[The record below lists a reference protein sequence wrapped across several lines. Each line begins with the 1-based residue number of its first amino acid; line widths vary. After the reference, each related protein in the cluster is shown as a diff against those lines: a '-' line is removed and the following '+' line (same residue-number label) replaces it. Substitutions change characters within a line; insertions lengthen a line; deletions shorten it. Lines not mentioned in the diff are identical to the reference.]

1 LAKNRHKRY
10 IQTIVC
16 LCAASAAARHPEGC
30 FIVSTLFWFLLL
42 FGGAITLAYR
52 RVSLG
57 RSTALAGAALLA
69 YSLFGGGGWLWTLLL
84 WVLFAGL
91 VALNV
96 TDLRRERI
104 TRPLLGMYRKML
116 PSMSRTEREALE
128 AGTVWWEGELFAGV
142 PRWGKLL
149 GAPAPQLSD
158 EERAFLDGPCEELC
172 RLNNE
177 WQVTHSLQDLSPETW
192 KYLREQGF
200 FAMIIP
206 KRYGGLEFSAYAHS
220 QVLTKIASRSATL
233 ASTAAVPNSLG
244 PAELLLKYGTEAQK
258 DRWLPGLAAGREIP
272 CFGLTHPR
280 AGSDAASIPDEGVVC
295 KQVVDGKEV
304 LGIRLNF
311 KKRYITLAPV
321 ATVVGVAFRL
331 FDPDGLLG
339 KEPDMGITVALV
351 PADTPGV
358 EIGRRHIPLSVPFM
372 NGPILGKDVF
382 LPVDAII
389 GGPKM
394 AGQGWRMLMECLAVG
409 RCISLPSNA
418 NGGAKAGV
426 FATGAYARI
435 RKQFGMPIG
444 RFEGVQEALARMAGF
459 AYIVD
464 AARSVTIAAVDAGEK
479 PAVPAAILKYH
490 CTEMARVI
498 ANDAMD
504 IHGGKAIC
512 MGPGNYLGTGYNS
525 IPVMITVEGANILT
539 RSLMIFGQGAIRCH
553 PFVLKELHAA
563 QDEDREAGLEA
574 FDRALSGHI
583 GYALSNA
590 ARALVLGLTA
600 AKWTDT
606 PTRGPTRRYYQHIT
620 RFSAAFALVSDTAM
634 LTLGGALKKKEML
647 SARLGDILSNLYL
660 ASMVLKHF
668 ENQGR
673 READLPLVEWSC
685 RFLLYRAQE
694 QLHGFLRNF
703 PVRPVAWALRLIVFP
718 RGRGF
723 SSPRDLLSRRIVE
736 GVISPGEMRDR
747 LCEGV
752 FRTVEPGNVLGLL
765 QEAMEVSIEVAPLE
779 KKLRKGM
786 KEGRI
791 SALALPQQI
800 EEGIAAGIITAE
812 EADKMRHADEM
823 IMRLIH
829 VDDFAPEDF
838 QAPMRMA
845 RPAAARKRS
854 GARSGSE
861 AKPTESAEA

>member
-1 LAKNRHKRY
+1 L
-10 IQTIVC
+10 
-16 LCAASAAARHPEGC
+16 LEGYSN
-30 FIVSTLFWFLLL
+30 VSTLFWFLLF
-42 FGGAITLAYR
+42 FGGALALAYQ

-57 RSTALAGAALLA
+57 RSTAIIGGALVV
-69 YSLFGGGGWLWTLLL
+69 YTIFGSGGFIWTLLL

-91 VALNV
+91 VALNL
-96 TDLRRERI
+96 TDLRRERV
-104 TRPLLGMYRKML
+104 TRPLLGIYRKML

-142 PRWGKLL
+142 PKWHKLL
-149 GAPAPQLSD
+149 GAPAPQLS
-158 EERAFLDGPCEELC
+158 EEEQAFIDGPCEELC
-172 RLNNE
+172 HLIDE
-177 WQVTHSLQDLSPETW
+177 WQVTHTLQDLSPETW
-192 KYLREQGF
+192 KSLRENGF

-206 KRYGGLEFSAYAHS
+206 KHYGGLEFSAYAHS
-220 QVLTKIASRSATL
+220 QVLTKIASRSATA
-233 ASTAAVPNSLG
+233 ASTVAVPNSLG
-244 PAELLLKYGTEAQK
+244 PAELLLKYGTDAQK
-258 DRWLPGLAAGREIP
+258 QRWLPGLASGKEIP

-280 AGSDAASIPDEGVVC
+280 AGSDAAAIPDQAVVC
-295 KQVVDGKEV
+295 KEVVDGEEIV
-304 LGIRLNF
+304 GIRMNF
-311 KKRYITLAPV
+311 SKRYITLAPV

-339 KEPDMGITVALV
+339 KNPDLGITVALV
-351 PADTPGV
+351 PAATPGV
-358 EIGRRHIPLSVPFM
+358 EIGRRHLPLHVPFM
-372 NGPILGKDVF
+372 NGPIEGKDVF
-382 LPVDAII
+382 LPLDAII

-394 AGQGWRMLMECLAVG
+394 AGQGWRMLMECLSVG

-426 FATGAYARI
+426 FATGAYSRI

-444 RFEGVQEALARMAGF
+444 RFEGVQEVLARMAGF

-563 QDEDREAGLEA
+563 QDPDHEAGLEA
-574 FDRALSGHI
+574 FDRALFGHI

-590 ARALVLGLTA
+590 ARAFVLGLTA
-600 AKWTDT
+600 AKWADS
-606 PTRGPTRRYYQHIT
+606 PTRGPTRRYYQHIG

-647 SARLGDILSNLYL
+647 SARLGDMLSNLYL

-673 READLPLVEWSC
+673 READLPLVEWTC
-685 RFLLYRAQE
+685 RFLLYRTQE

-703 PVRPVAWALRLIVFP
+703 PLRWVAWLLRLIVFP

-723 SSPRDLLSRRIVE
+723 SSPRDTLSRRIVE
-736 GVISPGEMRDR
+736 LVISPGEARDR

-752 FRTVEPGNVLGLL
+752 YRTVEAGNPLGLL
-765 QEAMEVSIEVAPLE
+765 QEAMELSIEVAPLE

-786 KEGRI
+786 KDGVIHALDFGRQ
-791 SALALPQQI
+791 LEQ
-800 EEGIAAGIITAE
+800 GVAAGIITVE
-812 EADKMRHADEM
+812 EADRLRLVDEKVM
-823 IMRLIH
+823 ALIN
-829 VDDFAPEDF
+829 VDDFAPEELKPRVHG
-838 QAPMRMA
+838 AKP
-845 RPAAARKRS
+845 ARKGRRATS
-854 GARSGSE
+854 QNSSDVASTE
-861 AKPTESAEA
+861 AAEV

>member
-1 LAKNRHKRY
+1 M
-10 IQTIVC
+10 
-16 LCAASAAARHPEGC
+16 
-30 FIVSTLFWFLLL
+30 STLFWFLL
-42 FGGAITLAYR
+42 FCGGALALAYQ

-57 RSTALAGAALLA
+57 RSTAIIGVALLA
-69 YSLFGGGGWLWTLLL
+69 YSLVGGGGFLWKLLL
-84 WVLFAGL
+84 WALFAGL
-91 VALNV
+91 VVLNL
-96 TDLRRERI
+96 TDVRRERI
-104 TRPLLGMYRKML
+104 TRPLLKMYRKML

-142 PRWGKLL
+142 PRWRKLL
-149 GAPAPQLSD
+149 GAPAPQLS
-158 EERAFLDGPCEELC
+158 EEEQAFLDGPCEELC
-172 RLNNE
+172 RMIDE

-192 KYLREQGF
+192 QFLRSKGF
-200 FAMIIP
+200 FSMIIP
-206 KRYGGLEFSAYAHS
+206 KSYGGLEFSAYAHS
-220 QVLTKIASRSATL
+220 QVLTKIASRSATA
-233 ASTAAVPNSLG
+233 ASTVAVPNSLG

-258 DRWLPGLAAGREIP
+258 DRWLPGLAEGREIP
-272 CFGLTHPR
+272 CFGLTSPR
-280 AGSDAASIPDEGVVC
+280 AGSDAAAIPDTGVVV
-295 KQVVDGKEV
+295 KRTVDGEEV
-304 LGIRLNF
+304 LGLELNF
-311 KKRYITLAPV
+311 SKRYITLAPV
-321 ATVVGVAFRL
+321 ATVVGIAFRM

-339 KEPDMGITVALV
+339 GARDLGITVALV
-351 PADTPGV
+351 PAGTPGV
-358 EIGRRHIPLSVPFM
+358 ELGRRHLPLSVPFM
-372 NGPILGKDVF
+372 NGPIEGKDVF
-382 LPVDAII
+382 LPLDAII

-394 AGQGWRMLMECLAVG
+394 AGQGWRMLMECLSVG

-418 NGGAKAGV
+418 NGGTKAGV

-490 CTEMARVI
+490 CTEMARVV

-563 QDEDREAGLEA
+563 QDPDEEAGLEA
-574 FDRALSGHI
+574 FDQALFGHI

-600 AKWTDT
+600 AKWADT
-606 PTRGPTRRYYQHIT
+606 PTRGPTRRYYQHIG

-703 PVRPVAWALRLIVFP
+703 PVRPVAWLLRLVVFP

-723 SSPRDLLSRRIVE
+723 SSPRDILARRIVE
-736 GVISPGEMRDR
+736 GVIGPGEMRDR

-752 FRTVEPGNVLGLL
+752 YRTVEPGNALGLL
-765 QEAMEVSIEVAPLE
+765 QEAMELSIDAAPVE
-779 KKLRKGM
+779 KKLRKGV

-791 SALALPQQI
+791 HALDVAGQI
-800 EEGIAAGIITAE
+800 EEGVAAGLITAAE
-812 EADKMRHADEM
+812 GEQLRAADEKVM
-823 IMRLIH
+823 ALIH
-829 VDDFAPEDF
+829 VDDFAPEEL
-838 QAPMRMA
+838 QPLVQPA
-845 RPAAARKRS
+845 RTARKGR
-854 GARSGSE
+854 RT
-861 AKPTESAEA
+861 AKAPESAEA

>member
-1 LAKNRHKRY
+1 M
-10 IQTIVC
+10 
-16 LCAASAAARHPEGC
+16 
-30 FIVSTLFWFLLL
+30 STLLWFLLF
-42 FGGAITLAYR
+42 FGGALALAYQ
-52 RVSLG
+52 RVGLG
-57 RSTALAGAALLA
+57 RATAFAGGALLV
-69 YSLFGGGGWLWTLLL
+69 YTMFGGGGFAWKLLL
-84 WVLFAGL
+84 WVLFGGM
-91 VALNV
+91 VALNL

-104 TRPLLGMYRKML
+104 TRPLLKMYRKML

-142 PRWGKLL
+142 PKWRKLL
-149 GAPAPQLSD
+149 GAPAPQLS
-158 EERAFLDGPCEELC
+158 EEEQAFLDGPCEELC
-172 RLNNE
+172 RMIDE
-177 WQVTHSLQDLSPETW
+177 WQVTHTLQDLSPETW
-192 KYLREQGF
+192 KFLRSKGF

-206 KRYGGLEFSAYAHS
+206 KSYGGLEFSAFAHS
-220 QVLTKIASRSATL
+220 QVLTKIASRSATA
-233 ASTAAVPNSLG
+233 ASTVAVPNSLG
-244 PAELLLKYGTEAQK
+244 PAELLLKYGTEEQK
-258 DRWLPGLAAGREIP
+258 DRWLPGLADGREIP
-272 CFGLTHPR
+272 CFGLTSPR
-280 AGSDAASIPDEGVVC
+280 AGSDAAAIPDSGVVVRR
-295 KQVVDGKEV
+295 KVDGKEV
-304 LGIRLNF
+304 LGLQLNF
-311 KKRYITLAPV
+311 SKRYITLAPV
-321 ATVVGVAFRL
+321 ATVVGIAFRML
-331 FDPDGLLG
+331 DPDGLLG
-339 KEPDMGITVALV
+339 KEKDLGITVALV

-358 EIGRRHIPLSVPFM
+358 EIGRRHLPLSVPFM
-372 NGPILGKDVF
+372 NGPIEGRDVF
-382 LPVDAII
+382 LPLDAII

-394 AGQGWRMLMECLAVG
+394 AGQGWRMLMECLSVG

-490 CTEMARVI
+490 CTEMARVV

-563 QDEDREAGLEA
+563 QDPDQEAGLEA
-574 FDRALSGHI
+574 FDRALFSHI

-600 AKWTDT
+600 AKWADT
-606 PTRGPTRRYYQHIT
+606 PTRGPTRRYYQHIG

-703 PVRPVAWALRLIVFP
+703 PVRPVAWLLRLVVFP
-718 RGRGF
+718 RGRSF
-723 SSPRDLLSRRIVE
+723 SSPRDRLARRIVE
-736 GVISPGEMRDR
+736 GVIGPGEMRDR
-747 LCEGV
+747 LCDGV
-752 FRTVEPGNVLGLL
+752 YRTVEPGNALGLL
-765 QEAMEVSIEVAPLE
+765 QEAMELSIEVAPLE
-779 KKLRKGM
+779 KKLRKGI
-786 KEGRI
+786 KEGQVH
-791 SALALPQQI
+791 ALDFAGQL
-800 EEGIAAGIITAE
+800 EDGVAAGIITVE
-812 EADKMRHADEM
+812 EAAQLRAADEKVM
-823 IMRLIH
+823 ALIH
-829 VDDFAPEDF
+829 VDDFAPEEL
-838 QAPMRMA
+838 QPLVQ
-845 RPAAARKRS
+845 PGKPARKGRR
-854 GARSGSE
+854 A
-861 AKPTESAEA
+861 AKSPESAEA

>member
-1 LAKNRHKRY
+1 
-10 IQTIVC
+10 
-16 LCAASAAARHPEGC
+16 
-30 FIVSTLFWFLLL
+30 VSTLFWFLLF
-42 FGGAITLAYR
+42 FGGALALAYQ

-57 RSTALAGAALLA
+57 RSTAIMGGILVA
-69 YSLFGGGGWLWTLLL
+69 YTIFGSGGFLWTLLL

-91 VALNV
+91 VALNL
-96 TDLRRERI
+96 TDVRRERV
-104 TRPLLGMYRKML
+104 TRPLLKVYRKML

-142 PRWGKLL
+142 PKWQKLL
-149 GAPAPQLSD
+149 GAPAPQLS
-158 EERAFLDGPCEELC
+158 EEEQAFLDGPCEELC
-172 RLNNE
+172 HMNDE
-177 WQVTHSLQDLSPETW
+177 WQVTHSLQDLAPETW
-192 KYLREQGF
+192 QFLRKKGF

-233 ASTAAVPNSLG
+233 ASTVAVPNSLG
-244 PAELLLKYGTEAQK
+244 PGELLLVYGTEEQK
-258 DRWLPGLAAGREIP
+258 DRWLPGLAAGKEIP
-272 CFGLTHPR
+272 CFGLTSPR
-280 AGSDAASIPDEGVVC
+280 AGSDAASIPDDGVVC
-295 KQVVDGKEV
+295 KQIVNGEEV
-304 LGIRLNF
+304 LGVRLNF
-311 KKRYITLAPV
+311 EKRYITLAPV

-339 KEPDMGITVALV
+339 KDKDLGITLALV
-351 PADTPGV
+351 PADTPGI

-372 NGPILGKDVF
+372 NGPIEGKDVF
-382 LPVDAII
+382 LPLDAII

-394 AGQGWRMLMECLAVG
+394 AGQGWRMLMECLSVG

-426 FATGAYARI
+426 FATGAYSRI

-563 QDEDREAGLEA
+563 QNPDHEAGLEA
-574 FDRALSGHI
+574 FDRALFGHI
-583 GYALSNA
+583 GYAFSNA
-590 ARALVLGLTA
+590 ARAFVLGLTA
-600 AKWTDT
+600 AKWADT
-606 PTRGPTRRYYQHIT
+606 PTRGPTRRYYQHIG

-647 SARLGDILSNLYL
+647 SARLGDMLSNLYL

-685 RFLLYRAQE
+685 RFLLYRTQE

-703 PVRPVAWALRLIVFP
+703 PVRWVAWLLRLVVFP

-723 SSPRDLLSRRIVE
+723 SAPRDSQSRRIVE
-736 GVISPGEMRDR
+736 LVISPGEARDR
-747 LCEGV
+747 LCDGIY
-752 FRTVEPGNVLGLL
+752 RTVEPGNPLGLL
-765 QEAMEVSIEVAPLE
+765 QEAMELSIEVSPLE

-791 SALALPQQI
+791 HALDFHAQI
-800 EEGIAAGIITAE
+800 DEGIAAGILTAE
-812 EADKMRHADEM
+812 EAEKLRRADEKVM
-823 IMRLIH
+823 ALIN

-838 QAPMRMA
+838 KTPMRIA
-845 RPAAARKRS
+845 RPARKARAAKS
-854 GARSGSE
+854 SDDSDV
-861 AKPTESAEA
+861 KPAEAAEA

>member
-1 LAKNRHKRY
+1 M
-10 IQTIVC
+10 
-16 LCAASAAARHPEGC
+16 
-30 FIVSTLFWFLLL
+30 STLFWFLLF
-42 FGGAITLAYR
+42 FGGALALAYQ
-52 RVSLG
+52 RVALG
-57 RSTALAGAALLA
+57 RATAIAGGALLV
-69 YSLFGGGGWLWTLLL
+69 YTIFGSGGALWTLLL

-91 VALNV
+91 VALNL
-96 TDLRRERI
+96 TDVRRERL
-104 TRPLLGMYRKML
+104 TRPMLKMYRKML

-142 PRWGKLL
+142 PKWRKLL
-149 GAPAPQLSD
+149 GAPAPQLS
-158 EERAFLDGPCEELC
+158 EEEQAFLDGPCEELC
-172 RLNNE
+172 RMIDE
-177 WQVTHSLQDLSPETW
+177 WQVTHTLQDLSPETW
-192 KYLREQGF
+192 KFLRSKGF

-206 KRYGGLEFSAYAHS
+206 KSYGGLEFSAFAHS
-220 QVLTKIASRSATL
+220 QVLTKIASRSATA
-233 ASTAAVPNSLG
+233 ASTVAVPNSLG
-244 PAELLLKYGTEAQK
+244 PAELLLKYGTEEQK
-258 DRWLPGLAAGREIP
+258 NRWLPGLADGREIP
-272 CFGLTHPR
+272 CFGLTSPR
-280 AGSDAASIPDEGVVC
+280 AGSDAAAIPDSGVVVRR
-295 KQVVDGKEV
+295 KVDGEDV
-304 LGIRLNF
+304 LGLQLNF
-311 KKRYITLAPV
+311 SKRYITLAPV
-321 ATVVGVAFRL
+321 ATVVGIAFRML
-331 FDPDGLLG
+331 DPDGLLG
-339 KEPDMGITVALV
+339 KEKDLGITVALV

-358 EIGRRHIPLSVPFM
+358 EIGRRHLPLSVPFM
-372 NGPILGKDVF
+372 NGPIEGRDVF
-382 LPVDAII
+382 LPLDAII

-394 AGQGWRMLMECLAVG
+394 AGQGWRMLMECLSVG

-490 CTEMARVI
+490 CTEMARVV

-563 QDEDREAGLEA
+563 QDPDQEAGLEA
-574 FDRALSGHI
+574 FDRALFSHI

-600 AKWTDT
+600 AKWADT
-606 PTRGPTRRYYQHIT
+606 PTRGPTRRYYQHIG

-703 PVRPVAWALRLIVFP
+703 PVRPVAWLLRLVVFP
-718 RGRGF
+718 RGRSF
-723 SSPRDLLSRRIVE
+723 SSPRDRLARRIVE
-736 GVISPGEMRDR
+736 GVIGPGEMRDR
-747 LCEGV
+747 LCDGV
-752 FRTVEPGNVLGLL
+752 YRTVEPGNALGLL
-765 QEAMEVSIEVAPLE
+765 QEAMELSIEVAPLE
-779 KKLRKGM
+779 KKLRKGV
-786 KEGRI
+786 KEGQVH
-791 SALALPQQI
+791 ALDFAGQL
-800 EEGIAAGIITAE
+800 EDGVAAGIITVE
-812 EADKMRHADEM
+812 EAAQLRAADEKVM
-823 IMRLIH
+823 ALIH
-829 VDDFAPEDF
+829 VDDFAPEEL
-838 QAPMRMA
+838 QPLVQPGKPA
-845 RPAAARKRS
+845 RKGRRAARS
-854 GARSGSE
+854 
-861 AKPTESAEA
+861 PESAEA

>member
-1 LAKNRHKRY
+1 
-10 IQTIVC
+10 
-16 LCAASAAARHPEGC
+16 
-30 FIVSTLFWFLLL
+30 VSTLFWFLLF
-42 FGGAITLAYR
+42 FGGALALAYQ

-57 RSTALAGAALLA
+57 RSTAIMGGILVA
-69 YSLFGGGGWLWTLLL
+69 YTIFGSGGFLWTLLL
-84 WVLFAGL
+84 WVAFAGL
-91 VALNV
+91 VALNL
-96 TDLRRERI
+96 TDVRRERV
-104 TRPLLGMYRKML
+104 TRPLLAIYRKML

-128 AGTVWWEGELFAGV
+128 AGTVWWEGELFAGI
-142 PRWGKLL
+142 PKWQKLL
-149 GAPAPQLSD
+149 GAPAPQLS
-158 EERAFLDGPCEELC
+158 EEEQAFLDGPCEELC
-172 RLNNE
+172 RMNDE
-177 WQVTHSLQDLSPETW
+177 WQVTHSLQDLAPETW
-192 KYLREQGF
+192 KYLRKKGF

-233 ASTAAVPNSLG
+233 ASTVAVPNSLG
-244 PAELLLKYGTEAQK
+244 PGELLLVYGTEEQK
-258 DRWLPGLAAGREIP
+258 NRWLPGLADGTEIP
-272 CFGLTHPR
+272 CFGLTSPR
-280 AGSDAASIPDEGVVC
+280 AGSDAASIPDDGVVC
-295 KQVVDGKEV
+295 KQVVDGEEV
-304 LGIRLNF
+304 LGIKLNF
-311 KKRYITLAPV
+311 TKRYITLAPV

-331 FDPDGLLG
+331 FDPDRLLG
-339 KEPDMGITVALV
+339 KEQDLGITLALV
-351 PADTPGV
+351 PADTPGM
-358 EIGRRHIPLSVPFM
+358 ELGRRHIPLSVPFM
-372 NGPILGKDVF
+372 NGPIEGKDVF
-382 LPVDAII
+382 LPLDAII

-394 AGQGWRMLMECLAVG
+394 AGQGWRMLMECLSVG

-426 FATGAYARI
+426 FATGAYSRI

-459 AYIVD
+459 AYIID
-464 AARSVTIAAVDAGEK
+464 AARSVTIAAVDTGEK

-563 QDEDREAGLEA
+563 QNPDQEAGLEA
-574 FDRALSGHI
+574 FDQALFGHI
-583 GYALSNA
+583 GYAFSNA

-600 AKWTDT
+600 AKWADS
-606 PTRGPTRRYYQHIT
+606 PTRGPTRRYYQHIG

-647 SARLGDILSNLYL
+647 SARLGDMLSNLYL

-685 RFLLYRAQE
+685 RFLLYRTQE

-703 PVRPVAWALRLIVFP
+703 PVRWVAWLLRLVVFP
-718 RGRGF
+718 RGRTF
-723 SSPRDLLSRRIVE
+723 SAPRDSQSRRIVE
-736 GVISPGEMRDR
+736 LVISPGETRDR
-747 LCEGV
+747 LCDGV
-752 FRTVEPGNVLGLL
+752 YRTLEPGNPLGLL
-765 QEAMEVSIEVAPLE
+765 QEAMELSIEVSPIE

-791 SALALPQQI
+791 HALDFAAQLD
-800 EEGIAAGIITAE
+800 EGVATGIITAE
-812 EADKMRHADEM
+812 EANSVRLADEK
-823 IMRLIH
+823 IMALIN

-838 QAPMRMA
+838 KSPMRMA
-845 RPAAARKRS
+845 KPARTARAASAAGDS
-854 GARSGSE
+854 GVKPPE
-861 AKPTESAEA
+861 AAEA

>member
-1 LAKNRHKRY
+1 
-10 IQTIVC
+10 
-16 LCAASAAARHPEGC
+16 
-30 FIVSTLFWFLLL
+30 VSTLFWFLLF
-42 FGGAITLAYR
+42 FGGALALAYQ

-57 RSTALAGAALLA
+57 RSTAVAGGALLV
-69 YSLFGGGGWLWTLLL
+69 YTLFGGGGFFWDLLL

-91 VALNV
+91 VALNLSDV
-96 TDLRRERI
+96 RRERI
-104 TRPLLGMYRKML
+104 TRPLLKMYRKML

-142 PRWGKLL
+142 PNWQKLL
-149 GAPAPQLSD
+149 GAPAAQLSD
-158 EERAFLDGPCEELC
+158 EEQAFLDGPCEELC
-172 RLNNE
+172 RMIDE
-177 WQVTHSLQDLSPETW
+177 WQVTHTLQDLSPETW
-192 KYLREQGF
+192 KFLRSKGF

-206 KRYGGLEFSAYAHS
+206 KSYGGLEFSAYAHS
-220 QVLTKIASRSATL
+220 QVLTKIASRSATA
-233 ASTAAVPNSLG
+233 ASTVAVPNSLG
-244 PAELLLKYGTEAQK
+244 PAELLLKYGTEEQK
-258 DRWLPGLAAGREIP
+258 NRWLPGLADGREIP
-272 CFGLTHPR
+272 CFGLTSPR
-280 AGSDAASIPDEGVVC
+280 AGSDAAAIPDSGVVV
-295 KQVVDGKEV
+295 KRTIDGEEV
-304 LGIRLNF
+304 LGLQLNF
-311 KKRYITLAPV
+311 SKRYITLAPV
-321 ATVVGVAFRL
+321 ATVVGIAFRM

-339 KEPDMGITVALV
+339 GERDLGITVALV
-351 PADTPGV
+351 PAETPGV
-358 EIGRRHIPLSVPFM
+358 EIGRRHLPLSVPFM
-372 NGPILGKDVF
+372 NGPIEGEDVF
-382 LPVDAII
+382 LPLDAII

-394 AGQGWRMLMECLAVG
+394 AGQGWRMLMECLSVG

-490 CTEMARVI
+490 CTEMARVV

-553 PFVLKELHAA
+553 PFVLQELHAA
-563 QDEDREAGLEA
+563 QNPDEEAGLEA
-574 FDRALSGHI
+574 FDQALFGHI

-600 AKWTDT
+600 AKWADT
-606 PTRGPTRRYYQHIT
+606 PTRGPTRRYYQHIG
-620 RFSAAFALVSDTAM
+620 RFSASFALVSDTAM

-703 PVRPVAWALRLIVFP
+703 PVRPVAWLLRLVVFP
-718 RGRGF
+718 RGRSF
-723 SSPRDLLSRRIVE
+723 SSPRDRLARRIVE
-736 GVISPGEMRDR
+736 GVIGPGEMRDR

-752 FRTVEPGNVLGLL
+752 YRTVEPGNPLGLL
-765 QEAMEVSIEVAPLE
+765 QEAMELSIEVAPLE
-779 KKLRKGM
+779 KKLRKGV

-791 SALALPQQI
+791 HALDFAGQL
-800 EEGIAAGIITAE
+800 EEGVAAGLITAG
-812 EADKMRHADEM
+812 EAEQLRIADDKVMA
-823 IMRLIH
+823 LIH
-829 VDDFAPEDF
+829 VDDFAPEEL
-838 QAPMRMA
+838 QPLVQPGKPA
-845 RPAAARKRS
+845 RKGRRAART
-854 GARSGSE
+854 
-861 AKPTESAEA
+861 PESAEA

>member
-1 LAKNRHKRY
+1 M
-10 IQTIVC
+10 
-16 LCAASAAARHPEGC
+16 S
-30 FIVSTLFWFLLL
+30 SLFWFLLF
-42 FGGAITLAYR
+42 FGGALALAYQ

-57 RSTALAGAALLA
+57 RATAFAGGTLLV
-69 YSLFGGGGWLWTLLL
+69 YTVFGAGGFLWTLLW

-91 VALNV
+91 VALNLTEV
-96 TDLRRERI
+96 RRERV
-104 TRPLLGMYRKML
+104 TRPLLKIYRKML

-142 PRWGKLL
+142 PKWRKLL
-149 GAPAPQLSD
+149 GAPAPQLSE

-172 RLNNE
+172 RMNDE
-177 WQVTHSLQDLSPETW
+177 WQVTHSLQDLAPETW
-192 KYLREQGF
+192 KFLRENGF

-206 KRYGGLEFSAYAHS
+206 KSYGGLEFSAFAHS
-220 QVLTKIASRSATL
+220 QVLTKVASRSATL
-233 ASTAAVPNSLG
+233 ASTVAVPNSLG
-244 PAELLLKYGTEAQK
+244 PGELLLKYGTEEQK
-258 DRWLPGLAAGREIP
+258 DRWLPGLASGKEIP
-272 CFGLTHPR
+272 CFGLTSPR

-295 KQVVDGKEV
+295 RQVVDGEEV
-304 LGIRLNF
+304 LGIRMNF
-311 KKRYITLAPV
+311 SKRYITLAPV

-331 FDPDGLLG
+331 FDPEGLLG
-339 KEPDMGITVALV
+339 KERDLGITLALV
-351 PADTPGV
+351 PAGTPGM
-358 EIGRRHIPLSVPFM
+358 EIGRRHLPLSVPFM
-372 NGPILGKDVF
+372 NGPIEGRDVF
-382 LPVDAII
+382 VPLDAII

-394 AGQGWRMLMECLAVG
+394 AGQGWRMLMECLSVG

-426 FATGAYARI
+426 FATGAYGRI

-459 AYIVD
+459 AYVID

-490 CTEMARVI
+490 CTEMARVV

-525 IPVMITVEGANILT
+525 VPVMITVEGANILT

-563 QDEDREAGLEA
+563 QDPDEEAGLEA
-574 FDRALSGHI
+574 FDRALFGHI

-590 ARALVLGLTA
+590 SRAFLLGLTGA
-600 AKWTDT
+600 RGADT
-606 PTRGPTRRYYQHIT
+606 PTRGPTRRYYQHIG

-703 PVRPVAWALRLIVFP
+703 PVRGVGWLLRLVVFP

-723 SSPRDLLSRRIVE
+723 SAPRDSLSRRIVE

-752 FRTVEPGNVLGLL
+752 YRTVEPGNPLGLL
-765 QEAMEVSIEVAPLE
+765 QEAMELSIEVAALE
-779 KKLRKGM
+779 KRLRKGM
-786 KEGRI
+786 KDGQVQ
-791 SALALPQQI
+791 ALEFAQQL
-800 EEGIAAGIITAE
+800 EEGVAAGIITAE
-812 EADKMRHADEM
+812 EAVKMREADEK
-823 IMRLIH
+823 IMALIH
-829 VDDFAPEDF
+829 VDDFAPEELM
-838 QAPMRMA
+838 PLLREA
-845 RPAAARKRS
+845 RPVRKPRR
-854 GARSGSE
+854 GAGKEGSE
-861 AKPTESAEA
+861 AKPAEAAEA

>member
-1 LAKNRHKRY
+1 M
-10 IQTIVC
+10 
-16 LCAASAAARHPEGC
+16 
-30 FIVSTLFWFLLL
+30 STLFWFLLF
-42 FGGAITLAYR
+42 FGGALALAYR

-57 RSTALAGAALLA
+57 RSTAYAGAALLA
-69 YSLFGGGGWLWTLLL
+69 YTIFGSGGLLWTLLL

-91 VALNV
+91 VALNL
-96 TDLRRERI
+96 TDFRRERI
-104 TRPLLGMYRKML
+104 TRPLLRIYRKML

-142 PRWGKLL
+142 PKWGKLL
-149 GAPAPQLSD
+149 GAPAPQLS
-158 EERAFLDGPCEELC
+158 EEEQAFLDGPCEELG
-172 RLNNE
+172 RMNDE

-192 KYLREQGF
+192 KYLRSKGF

-220 QVLTKIASRSATL
+220 QVLSKIASCSATL
-233 ASTAAVPNSLG
+233 ASTVAVPNSLG
-244 PAELLLKYGTEAQK
+244 PAELLLKYGTEEQK
-258 DRWLPGLAAGREIP
+258 DRWLPGLADGREIP
-272 CFGLTHPR
+272 CFGLTSPR
-280 AGSDAASIPDEGVVC
+280 AGSDAASIPDQAVVC
-295 KQVVDGKEV
+295 KNTVDGEEV

-311 KKRYITLAPV
+311 SKRYITLAPV

-339 KEPDMGITVALV
+339 EEKDLGITVALV
-351 PADTPGV
+351 PSDTPGV

-372 NGPILGKDVF
+372 NGPIEGKDVF
-382 LPVDAII
+382 MPLDAII

-394 AGQGWRMLMECLAVG
+394 AGQGWRMLMECLSVG

-490 CTEMARVI
+490 CTEMARVV

-563 QDEDREAGLEA
+563 QNPDQEAGLEA
-574 FDRALSGHI
+574 FDAALFGHI

-590 ARALVLGLTA
+590 SRAFLLGVTA
-600 AKWTDT
+600 ARGADS
-606 PTRGPTRRYYQHIT
+606 PTRGPTRRYYQHIG

-703 PVRPVAWALRLIVFP
+703 PLRSVSRVLRLVVFP

-723 SSPRDLLSRRIVE
+723 SSPRDGLARRIVE

-747 LCEGV
+747 LCDGV
-752 FRTVEPGNVLGLL
+752 YRTVEPGCALGLL
-765 QEAMEVSIEVAPLE
+765 QEAMELSIEVAPLE
-779 KKLRKGM
+779 KRLRKGV
-786 KEGRI
+786 KDGQI
-791 SALALPQQI
+791 HALGYAAQV
-800 EEGIAAGIITAE
+800 EEGVAAGIITAE
-812 EADKMRHADEM
+812 EAARLSFADEKVM
-823 IMRLIH
+823 ALIH

-845 RPAAARKRS
+845 DEPASVPRAPRKKAASRAKTD
-854 GARSGSE
+854 E
-861 AKPTESAEA
+861 AAEA

>member
-1 LAKNRHKRY
+1 
-10 IQTIVC
+10 
-16 LCAASAAARHPEGC
+16 
-30 FIVSTLFWFLLL
+30 VSTLFWFLLS
-42 FGGAITLAYR
+42 FGGALALAYQR
-52 RVSLG
+52 ISLG
-57 RSTALAGAALLA
+57 RSTAFAGGALLV
-69 YSLFGGGGWLWTLLL
+69 YTIFGSGGFLWTLLL

-91 VALNV
+91 VALNL
-96 TDLRRERI
+96 TDVRRERL
-104 TRPLLGMYRKML
+104 TRPMLKMYRKML

-142 PRWGKLL
+142 PKWRKLL
-149 GAPAPQLSD
+149 GAPAPQLS
-158 EERAFLDGPCEELC
+158 EEEQEFLDGPCEELC
-172 RLNNE
+172 RMIDE

-192 KYLREQGF
+192 KYLREKGF

-206 KRYGGLEFSAYAHS
+206 KSYGGLEFSAYAHS
-220 QVLTKIASRSATL
+220 QVLTKIASASATA
-233 ASTAAVPNSLG
+233 ASTVAVPNSLG
-244 PAELLLKYGTEAQK
+244 PAELLLKYGTDEQRA
-258 DRWLPGLAAGREIP
+258 RWLPGLADGREIP
-272 CFGLTHPR
+272 CFGLTSPR
-280 AGSDAASIPDEGVVC
+280 AGSDAASIPDTGVVC
-295 KQVVDGKEV
+295 KRVVDGEEV
-304 LGIRLNF
+304 VGITMNF
-311 KKRYITLAPV
+311 SKRYITLAPV
-321 ATVVGVAFRL
+321 ATVVGIAFRM

-339 KEPDMGITVALV
+339 GENDLGITVALV
-351 PADTPGV
+351 PAATPGV

-372 NGPILGKDVF
+372 NGPIEGRDVF
-382 LPVDAII
+382 LPLDAII

-394 AGQGWRMLMECLAVG
+394 AGQGWRMLMECLSVG

-426 FATGAYARI
+426 FATGAYSRI

-444 RFEGVQEALARMAGF
+444 RFEGVQEALARMAGY

-490 CTEMARVI
+490 CTEMARVV

-563 QDEDREAGLEA
+563 QDPDHEAGLEA
-574 FDRALSGHI
+574 FDRALFGHI
-583 GYALSNA
+583 GYAFSNA

-600 AKWTDT
+600 AKWADT
-606 PTRGPTRRYYQHIT
+606 PTRGPTRRYYQHIG

-647 SARLGDILSNLYL
+647 SARLGDMLSNLYL

-685 RFLLYRAQE
+685 RFLLYRTQE

-703 PVRPVAWALRLIVFP
+703 PVRPVSWLLRLVVFP

-723 SSPRDLLSRRIVE
+723 SSPRDSLSRRIVE
-736 GVISPGEMRDR
+736 GVINPGEMRDR
-747 LCEGV
+747 LCDGV
-752 FRTVEPGNVLGLL
+752 YRTVEPGNPLGLL
-765 QEAMEVSIEVAPLE
+765 QEAMELSIEVAPLE
-779 KKLRKGM
+779 KRLRKGM

-791 SALALPQQI
+791 RALDFAGQV
-800 EEGIAAGIITAE
+800 EEGVAAELITAAE
-812 EADKMRHADEM
+812 AARLREADEKVMA
-823 IMRLIH
+823 IIN

-838 QAPMRMA
+838 GTPMHIA
-845 RPAAARKRS
+845 KPARKGRRAA
-854 GARSGSE
+854 GKGDKE
-861 AKPTESAEA
+861 AKSHEAAEA

>member
-1 LAKNRHKRY
+1 M
-10 IQTIVC
+10 
-16 LCAASAAARHPEGC
+16 
-30 FIVSTLFWFLLL
+30 STLFWILLF
-42 FGGAITLAYR
+42 FGGALALAYQ

-57 RSTALAGAALLA
+57 RSTAFAGGALLV
-69 YSLFGGGGWLWTLLL
+69 YTIFGGGGWLWTLLL

-91 VALNV
+91 VALNL
-96 TDLRRERI
+96 TDVRRERL
-104 TRPLLGMYRKML
+104 TRPMLRMYRKML

-142 PRWGKLL
+142 PRWQKLL
-149 GAPAPQLSD
+149 GAPAPQLS
-158 EERAFLDGPCEELC
+158 EEEQAFLDGPCEELC
-172 RLNNE
+172 RMNDE
-177 WQVTHSLQDLSPETW
+177 WQVTHSLQDLAPETW
-192 KYLREQGF
+192 QFLRDKGF

-233 ASTAAVPNSLG
+233 ASTVAVPNSLG
-244 PAELLLKYGTEAQK
+244 PGELLLVYGTEEQK
-258 DRWLPGLAAGREIP
+258 DRWLPGLAAGKEIP
-272 CFGLTHPR
+272 CFGLTSPR
-280 AGSDAASIPDEGVVC
+280 AGSDAASIPDKGVVC
-295 KQVVDGKEV
+295 KQVVDGEEV
-304 LGIRLNF
+304 LGVKMNF
-311 KKRYITLAPV
+311 NKRYITLAPV

-339 KEPDMGITVALV
+339 KEKDLGITLALV
-351 PADTPGV
+351 PADTPGLD
-358 EIGRRHIPLSVPFM
+358 IGHRHIPLSVPFM
-372 NGPILGKDVF
+372 NGPIEGKDVF
-382 LPVDAII
+382 MPLDAII

-394 AGQGWRMLMECLAVG
+394 AGQGWRMLMECLSVG

-490 CTEMARVI
+490 CTEMARVV

-563 QDEDREAGLEA
+563 QNPDQEAGLEA
-574 FDRALSGHI
+574 FDAALFGHI

-606 PTRGPTRRYYQHIT
+606 PTRGPTRRYYQHIG

-647 SARLGDILSNLYL
+647 SARLGDMLSNLYL

-685 RFLLYRAQE
+685 RFLLYRTQE

-703 PVRPVAWALRLIVFP
+703 PVRPIAWLLRLVVFP

-723 SSPRDLLSRRIVE
+723 SSPRDILSRRIVE
-736 GVISPGEMRDR
+736 GVIGPGEMRDR
-747 LCEGV
+747 LCDGV
-752 FRTVEPGNVLGLL
+752 YRTIEPGNPLGLL
-765 QEAMEVSIEVAPLE
+765 QEAMELSIEVAPLE
-779 KKLRKGM
+779 KKLRKGV

-791 SALALPQQI
+791 RALGFAAQV
-800 EEGIAAGIITAE
+800 EEGVAAEIITPA
-812 EADKMRHADEM
+812 EADKLRSADAKVM
-823 IMRLIH
+823 ALVD
-829 VDDFAPEDF
+829 VDDFAPEEF
-838 QAPMRMA
+838 GTPMRMA
-845 RPAAARKRS
+845 KPAGKKARG
-854 GARSGSE
+854 GARRDTK
-861 AKPTESAEA
+861 AKAPGAAEA

>member
-1 LAKNRHKRY
+1 M
-10 IQTIVC
+10 
-16 LCAASAAARHPEGC
+16 S
-30 FIVSTLFWFLLL
+30 SLFWFLLF
-42 FGGAITLAYR
+42 FGGALALAYQ

-57 RSTALAGAALLA
+57 RATAFAGGTLLV
-69 YSLFGGGGWLWTLLL
+69 YTVFGAGGFLWTLLW

-91 VALNV
+91 VALNLTEV
-96 TDLRRERI
+96 RRERV
-104 TRPLLGMYRKML
+104 TRPLLKIYRKML

-142 PRWGKLL
+142 PKWRKLL
-149 GAPAPQLSD
+149 GAPAPQLSAG
-158 EERAFLDGPCEELC
+158 ERAFLDGPCEELC
-172 RLNNE
+172 RMNDE
-177 WQVTHSLQDLSPETW
+177 WQVTHSLQDLAPETW
-192 KYLREQGF
+192 KFLRENGF

-206 KRYGGLEFSAYAHS
+206 KSYGGLEFSAFAHS
-220 QVLTKIASRSATL
+220 QVLTKVASRSATL
-233 ASTAAVPNSLG
+233 ASTVAVPNSLG
-244 PAELLLKYGTEAQK
+244 PGELLLKYGTEEQK
-258 DRWLPGLAAGREIP
+258 DRWLPGLASGKEIP
-272 CFGLTHPR
+272 CFGLTSPR

-295 KQVVDGKEV
+295 RQVVDGEEV
-304 LGIRLNF
+304 LGIRMNF
-311 KKRYITLAPV
+311 SKRYITLAPV

-331 FDPDGLLG
+331 FDPEGLLG
-339 KEPDMGITVALV
+339 KERDLGITLALV
-351 PADTPGV
+351 PAGTPGM
-358 EIGRRHIPLSVPFM
+358 EIGRRHLPLSVPFM
-372 NGPILGKDVF
+372 NGPIEGRDVF
-382 LPVDAII
+382 VPLDAII

-394 AGQGWRMLMECLAVG
+394 AGQGWRMLMECLSVG

-426 FATGAYARI
+426 FATGAYGRI

-459 AYIVD
+459 AYVID

-490 CTEMARVI
+490 CTEMARVV

-525 IPVMITVEGANILT
+525 VPVMITVEGANILT

-563 QDEDREAGLEA
+563 QDPDEEAGLEA
-574 FDRALSGHI
+574 FDRALFGHI

-590 ARALVLGLTA
+590 SRAFLLGLTGA
-600 AKWTDT
+600 RGADT
-606 PTRGPTRRYYQHIT
+606 PTRGPTRRYYQHIG

-703 PVRPVAWALRLIVFP
+703 PVRGVGWLLRLVVFP

-723 SSPRDLLSRRIVE
+723 SAPRDSLSRRIVE

-752 FRTVEPGNVLGLL
+752 YRTVEPGNPLGLL
-765 QEAMEVSIEVAPLE
+765 QEAMELSIEVAALE
-779 KKLRKGM
+779 KRLRKGM
-786 KEGRI
+786 KDGQVQ
-791 SALALPQQI
+791 ALEFAQQL
-800 EEGIAAGIITAE
+800 EEGVAAGIITAE
-812 EADKMRHADEM
+812 EAVKMREADEK
-823 IMRLIH
+823 IMALIH
-829 VDDFAPEDF
+829 VDDFAPEELM
-838 QAPMRMA
+838 PLLREA
-845 RPAAARKRS
+845 RPVRKSKR
-854 GARSGSE
+854 GAGKEGSE
-861 AKPTESAEA
+861 AKPAEAAEA

>member
-1 LAKNRHKRY
+1 
-10 IQTIVC
+10 
-16 LCAASAAARHPEGC
+16 
-30 FIVSTLFWFLLL
+30 VSTLFWFLLF
-42 FGGAITLAYR
+42 FGGALALAYQ

-57 RSTALAGAALLA
+57 RSTAIMGGILVA
-69 YSLFGGGGWLWTLLL
+69 YTIFGSGGFLWTLLL

-91 VALNV
+91 VALNL
-96 TDLRRERI
+96 TDVRRERV
-104 TRPLLGMYRKML
+104 TRPLLKVYRKML

-142 PRWGKLL
+142 PKWQKLL

-158 EERAFLDGPCEELC
+158 EEQAFLDGPCEELC
-172 RLNNE
+172 RMNDE
-177 WQVTHSLQDLSPETW
+177 WQVTHSLQDLAPETW
-192 KYLREQGF
+192 KYLRDKGF

-233 ASTAAVPNSLG
+233 ASTVAVPNSLG
-244 PAELLLKYGTEAQK
+244 PGELLLVYGTEEQK
-258 DRWLPGLAAGREIP
+258 DRWLPGLAAGKEIP
-272 CFGLTHPR
+272 CFGLTSPR
-280 AGSDAASIPDEGVVC
+280 AGSDAASIPDDGVVC
-295 KQVVDGKEV
+295 KQVVDGEEV
-304 LGIRLNF
+304 LGVRLNF
-311 KKRYITLAPV
+311 EKRYITLAPV

-339 KEPDMGITVALV
+339 KEKDLGITLALV
-351 PADTPGV
+351 PADTPGI

-372 NGPILGKDVF
+372 NGPIEGKDVF
-382 LPVDAII
+382 LPLDAII

-394 AGQGWRMLMECLAVG
+394 AGQGWRMLMECLSVG

-426 FATGAYARI
+426 FATGAYSRI

-563 QDEDREAGLEA
+563 QNPDHEAGLEA
-574 FDRALSGHI
+574 FDRALFGHI
-583 GYALSNA
+583 GYAFSNA
-590 ARALVLGLTA
+590 ARALVLGLTT
-600 AKWTDT
+600 AKWADT
-606 PTRGPTRRYYQHIT
+606 PTRGPTRRYYQHIG

-647 SARLGDILSNLYL
+647 SARLGDMLSNLYL

-685 RFLLYRAQE
+685 RFLLYRTQE

-703 PVRPVAWALRLIVFP
+703 PVRWVAWLLRLVVFP

-723 SSPRDLLSRRIVE
+723 SAPRDSQSRRIVE
-736 GVISPGEMRDR
+736 LVISPGEARDR
-747 LCEGV
+747 LCDGV
-752 FRTVEPGNVLGLL
+752 YRTVEPGNPLGLL
-765 QEAMEVSIEVAPLE
+765 QEAMELSIEASPLE

-791 SALALPQQI
+791 HALDFHAQLD
-800 EEGIAAGIITAE
+800 EGVAAGILTAE
-812 EADKMRHADEM
+812 EADKLRRADEKVM
-823 IMRLIH
+823 ALIN

-838 QAPMRMA
+838 KTPMRIA
-845 RPAAARKRS
+845 RPARKARAAKS
-854 GARSGSE
+854 ADDSDV
-861 AKPTESAEA
+861 KPAEAAEA

>member
-1 LAKNRHKRY
+1 
-10 IQTIVC
+10 
-16 LCAASAAARHPEGC
+16 
-30 FIVSTLFWFLLL
+30 VSTLFWFLLF
-42 FGGAITLAYR
+42 FGGAVALAYR

-57 RSTALAGAALLA
+57 RFTTLAGGALLA
-69 YSLFGGGGWLWTLLL
+69 YTIFGDGGWVWTLLL
-84 WVLFAGL
+84 WAVFAGL
-91 VALNV
+91 VALNF
-96 TDLRRERI
+96 TDVRRERV
-104 TRPLLGMYRKML
+104 TRPLLKMYRKML

-142 PRWGKLL
+142 PKWRKLL
-149 GAPAPQLSD
+149 GAPAPHLSD
-158 EERAFLDGPCEELC
+158 EEQAFLAGPCEELC
-172 RLNNE
+172 RMIDE
-177 WQVTHSLQDLSPETW
+177 WQVTHELQDLSPETW
-192 KYLREQGF
+192 KYLREHGF

-206 KRYGGLEFSAYAHS
+206 KEYGGLEFSAYAHS
-220 QVLTKIASRSATL
+220 QVLTKIASRSATA
-233 ASTAAVPNSLG
+233 ASTVAVPNSLG
-244 PAELLLKYGTEAQK
+244 PGELLLKYGTEAQK
-258 DRWLPGLAAGREIP
+258 NRWLPGLASGKEIP
-272 CFGLTHPR
+272 CFGLTSPR

-295 KQVVDGKEV
+295 RQVVDGEEV
-304 LGIRLNF
+304 LGLRLNF
-311 KKRYITLAPV
+311 SKRYITLAPV

-331 FDPDGLLG
+331 FDPEHLLG
-339 KEPDMGITVALV
+339 KEQDLGITLALV
-351 PADTPGV
+351 PADTPGI

-372 NGPILGKDVF
+372 NGPIEGHDVF
-382 LPVDAII
+382 LPLDAII

-394 AGQGWRMLMECLAVG
+394 AGQGWRMLMECLSVG

-512 MGPGNYLGTGYNS
+512 MGPNNYLGTGYNS

-563 QDEDREAGLEA
+563 QNPDQEAGLEA
-574 FDRALSGHI
+574 FDAALFGHI

-590 ARALVLGLTA
+590 ARALVLGVTA
-600 AKWTDT
+600 ARGADT
-606 PTRGPTRRYYQHIT
+606 PTRGPTRRYYQHIG

-703 PVRPVAWALRLIVFP
+703 PVRPVSWILRLVVFP
-718 RGRGF
+718 RGRLF
-723 SSPRDLLSRRIVE
+723 SSPRDRLSRRIVE
-736 GVISPGEMRDR
+736 GVIGPGEMRDR

-752 FRTVEPGNVLGLL
+752 YRTVEPGNPLGLL
-765 QEAMEVSIEVAPLE
+765 QEAMELSIEVSPLE
-779 KKLRKGM
+779 KRLRKGM
-786 KEGRI
+786 KEGKIR
-791 SALALPQQI
+791 ALDFAGQL
-800 EEGIAAGIITAE
+800 EEGIAAGILTEE
-812 EADKMRHADEM
+812 EAERLRMTDEKVM
-823 IMRLIH
+823 ALIH

-838 QAPMRMA
+838 NPLVRT
-845 RPAAARKRS
+845 
-854 GARSGSE
+854 
-861 AKPTESAEA
+861 AKPHLKARRAGKTAGDVKSTESAEA